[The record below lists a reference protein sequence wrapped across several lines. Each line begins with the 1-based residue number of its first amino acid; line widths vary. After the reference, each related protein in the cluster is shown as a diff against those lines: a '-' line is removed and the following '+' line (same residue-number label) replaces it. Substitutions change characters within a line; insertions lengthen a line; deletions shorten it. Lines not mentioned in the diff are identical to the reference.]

1 MPHEGLL
8 RKSFACDHFSSGTR
22 PSTLVWYSRLS
33 WLSCC
38 VTLPG
43 CPRDCACTHCCK
55 YTQIMSSEPLSSVK
69 PKVVP
74 VLIQLPPTL
83 ELSRLILNYFSFL
96 ALDLFIGLF
105 PRPAWWFPAIP
116 FSLLIF
122 VYDECRRYIIR
133 SRPGCKLPQFHPF
146 VLILSVVD
154 DWCHC
159 EKVSCGLL
167 CLFLS

>member
-1 MPHEGLL
+1 MKDFWESHSHVVIFSQEQGPQLWFGIRDSPGCHVVLHSRAVHGTAHVPIAVSTHKSCLLNHCRL
-8 RKSFACDHFSSGTR
+8 RKPKLYQFLYR
-22 PSTLVWYSRLS
+22 
-33 WLSCC
+33 
-38 VTLPG
+38 
-43 CPRDCACTHCCK
+43 CP
-55 YTQIMSSEPLSSVK
+55 P
-69 PKVVP
+69 
-74 VLIQLPPTL
+74 PPTL
-83 ELSRLILNYFSFL
+83 ELSRLILNYFGVL

-146 VLILSVVD
+146 VLILAVVD

-159 EKVSCGLL
+159 EKVSCDLL